1 MSSYVGNIS
10 FFKGVDRLLDVAK
23 HLMDTNL
30 KIKIYGETR
39 GELKFEKLL
48 KENINKL
55 KLNNI
60 KLMGRTK
67 KAEKIIQNAFV
78 VLRPSRWNDPWGR
91 DVLDAFNAGVP
102 CISTGNYDDIIIN
115 KKMGFM

>member
-1 MSSYVGNIS
+1 MG
-10 FFKGVDRLLDVAK
+10 KL
-23 HLMDTNL
+23 
-30 KIKIYGETR
+30 

-115 KKMGFM
+115 KNGFYVKNLIK

>member
-1 MSSYVGNIS
+1 MG
-10 FFKGVDRLLDVAK
+10 KP
-23 HLMDTNL
+23 
-30 KIKIYGETR
+30 

-91 DVLDAFNAGVP
+91 DVLDVQVP
-102 CISTGNYDDIIIN
+102 FVLAQEIMMI
-115 KKMGFM
+115 